1 MITITGLFTH
11 PIKSCAAQ
19 AHPQGVEV
27 SVAGLAFDREWVV
40 VDQQGVFMTQ
50 RRWPRMA
57 LIQPVVQDGQITVQA
72 PGMDPLSWSLDAPA
86 GDNVAVSVR
95 IWSSDTLGRDEG
107 DQVAQWFSDFLQTP
121 CRVLRNH
128 SRARR
133 YVLTERVR
141 PWEEKSQGWRQIG
154 DQLNGFG
161 FADALPFLFT
171 NEASLEELNRLVQQ
185 SGEQAVP
192 MDRFRANVVFKGL
205 PAYEEDYVLGVSS
218 EGLSF
223 AFIRPCTRCP
233 MPNVNQLTGDVGTQ
247 PGLALA
253 QSRQFPQGTL
263 FGMQAMLVESKP
275 QRLSIGQT
283 LDVEYSF

>member
-1 MITITGLFTH
+1 
-11 PIKSCAAQ
+11 
-19 AHPQGVEV
+19 
-27 SVAGLAFDREWVV
+27 
-40 VDQQGVFMTQ
+40 
-50 RRWPRMA
+50 
-57 LIQPVVQDGQITVQA
+57 
-72 PGMDPLSWSLDAPA
+72 
-86 GDNVAVSVR
+86 
-95 IWSSDTLGRDEG
+95 
-107 DQVAQWFSDFLQTP
+107 
-121 CRVLRNH
+121 
-128 SRARR
+128 
-133 YVLTERVR
+133 VR

-192 MDRFRANVVFKGL
+192 MDRFRANVVFEGL
-205 PAYEEDYVLGVSS
+205 PAYEEDYVLGLSS

-223 AFIRPCTRCP
+223 AFIRACTRCP
-233 MPNVNQLTGDVGTQ
+233 MPNVNQRTADVGTQ

-263 FGMQAMLVESKP
+263 FGMQAMLVESNP
-275 QRLSIGQT
+275 QMLTIGQT

>member
-19 AHPQGVEV
+19 AHPQGVLA
-27 SVAGLAFDREWVV
+27 SVAGLAYDREWVV

-57 LIQPVVQDGQITVQA
+57 LIRPVVQDGRITVQA
-72 PGMDPLSWSLDAPA
+72 PGMETLSWSLDGPV
-86 GDNVAVSVR
+86 GENVAVSVR

-107 DQVAQWFSDFLQTP
+107 DLVAHWFSDFLQTP
-121 CRVLRNH
+121 CRVLRRH

-133 YVLTERVR
+133 HVLTERVR
-141 PWEEKSQGWRQIG
+141 PWEEKSQGWRSIG
-154 DQLNGFG
+154 DQQQGFG
-161 FADALPFLFT
+161 FADALPFLFI
-171 NEASLEELNRLVQQ
+171 NEASVEELNRLVQQ

-192 MDRFRANVVFKGL
+192 VDRFRANVVFKGL
-205 PAYEEDYVLGVSS
+205 PAYEEDYVLGLSS

-223 AFIRPCTRCP
+223 AFVRQCTRCP
-233 MPNVNQLTGDVGTQ
+233 MPNVNQLTAEIGTQ

-253 QSRQFPQGTL
+253 QSRQFAQGTL
-263 FGMQAMLVESKP
+263 FGMQAMLVESP
-275 QRLSIGQT
+275 AQRLTIGQT